1 MDMVRSVFLNPKI
14 MLNKAMFFKKPFM
27 SIFNP
32 SKKTYHVAARLVN
45 LLENLIPV
53 LWSETLYPVPVLDGI
68 VSTELK

>member
-1 MDMVRSVFLNPKI
+1 
-14 MLNKAMFFKKPFM
+14 MFFKKPFM